1 MKVNIPIG
9 KIIQEE
15 VFQMNISLQE
25 LSERINIHKKKLLVL
40 FNCKTIDID
49 ILYKWCCVLN
59 IDFFTVYSK
68 YLDDIEESID
78 METMRLNSF
87 NIKLRLSTFENELLR
102 NIS

>member
-59 IDFFTVYSK
+59 IDFFTIYSK
-68 YLDDIEESID
+68 YLDDIDESID

-87 NIKLRLSTFENELLR
+87 NIKLRLSTIENELLR